1 MGSIILD
8 NVGKAYKHYES
19 QWGRLAEWL
28 FPWGKRRHQENWVL
42 QEVSFGVMP
51 GEAVGIVGINGAG
64 KSTLLKIITGTTRPS
79 TGHVRLEG
87 QVAGLL
93 ELGMGFHPDFTGRQN
108 VVMAGQLLG
117 LAVDE
122 ITALMPEI
130 EAFAERWAIARALN
144 EDKQGYREIAAD
156 IGSSTTTVAR
166 VARFL
171 KQENYGGYR
180 LVLSRME
187 EKTKK

>member
-1 MGSIILD
+1 MND
-8 NVGKAYKHYES
+8 KDKHMNALYD
-19 QWGRLAEWL
+19 A
-28 FPWGKRRHQENWVL
+28 
-42 QEVSFGVMP
+42 VS
-51 GEAVGIVGINGAG
+51 AL
-64 KSTLLKIITGTTRPS
+64 KSK
-79 TGHVRLEG
+79 
-87 QVAGLL
+87 
-93 ELGMGFHPDFTGRQN
+93 
-108 VVMAGQLLG
+108 
-117 LAVDE
+117 DE
-122 ITALMPEI
+122 IKRFLIDLCTPGEI

-187 EKTKK
+187 EKSKK